1 MKQKSHAVKVLAG
14 VLCAVGLFSGHA
26 IKREALSVRQR
37 MGEVLG
43 RLEDGKFYRFE
54 GLFTAEEG
62 KLGVLVTFLA
72 VLELAKEQL
81 LDIVQE
87 EPLAPIYVKS
97 LAAGNTNAPLQFSS
111 EFDDNDDA
119 ANANE

>member
-1 MKQKSHAVKVLAG
+1 
-14 VLCAVGLFSGHA
+14 
-26 IKREALSVRQR
+26 

-72 VLELAKEQL
+72 VLELAKEL

-97 LAAGNTNAPLQFSS
+97 LAAGNTNARCSS
-111 EFDDNDDA
+111 A
-119 ANANE
+119 ASSTTTTPPMQTSER

>member
-1 MKQKSHAVKVLAG
+1 MPIVFAAGAG
-14 VLCAVGLFSGHA
+14 VTTVAPDTCCGGAPA
-26 IKREALSVRQR
+26 SV
-37 MGEVLG
+37 
-43 RLEDGKFYRFE
+43 
-54 GLFTAEEG
+54 
-62 KLGVLVTFLA
+62 A

-111 EFDDNDDA
+111 EFDDNDA